1 MQLLGFSDLTN
12 EMRYNM
18 RYLIVF
24 LSIVSFCSC
33 KPKTEK
39 TAGTENRTTGYAKI
53 LVDETFSNIV
63 DEQIVVFNSD
73 YPDAKIELIKGH
85 EQRILPTFLND
96 SIRVIV
102 MSRVLTP
109 KEEQFYITRE
119 IPIYTQRF
127 AIDGIALITNSDN
140 PDSTITAA
148 EIVSIMKG
156 NNSGNKN
163 LVFDNPYSS
172 TVKYFK
178 DLAQINSLP
187 SNGVYTLAGNND
199 VIKHVAENKDYIGV
213 IGLNWYL
220 QSSVATSDYLP
231 KIKLMS
237 VKNVKGGKGDDAY
250 YKPTQDNLIS
260 GIYPFLRNVY
270 IINCEGKD
278 GLGTGFANWLASP
291 RGQLIVL
298 KSGLGPHKLISR
310 DFNLKNSN

>member
-1 MQLLGFSDLTN
+1 MKYLGFLCI
-12 EMRYNM
+12 
-18 RYLIVF
+18 LIAVA
-24 LSIVSFCSC
+24 SC
-33 KPKTEK
+33 KNKPKDVDAQET
-39 TAGTENRTTGYAKI
+39 RTSGSVKI
-53 LVDETFSNIV
+53 LVDDTFSNIV
-63 DEQIVVFNSD
+63 DEQLVVFNAD
-73 YPDAKIELIKGH
+73 YPDAKVELIKGQ

-109 KEEQFYITRE
+109 KEEQLYTNRGIVA
-119 IPIYTQRF
+119 YTQRF
-127 AIDGIALITNSDN
+127 AIDGIALIANSSS
-140 PDSTITAA
+140 PDSTVTVDEMLAIL
-148 EIVSIMKG
+148 KG
-156 NNSGNKN
+156 SYTGNKK

-178 DLAQINSLP
+178 DLAKINTLP
-187 SNGVYTLAGNND
+187 SKGVYTLDSNAD
-199 VIKHVAENKDYIGV
+199 VIKYVAENKDYIGV

-220 QSSVATSDYLP
+220 QAARKGDNDYARV
-231 KIKLMS
+231 KLIG
-237 VKNVKGGKGDDAY
+237 VKNVKGSKGDDAY

-278 GLGTGFANWLASP
+278 GVGTGFANWLASP
-291 RGQLIVL
+291 RGQLIIL

>member
-1 MQLLGFSDLTN
+1 MK
-12 EMRYNM
+12 
-18 RYLIVF
+18 YLNLILITVF
-24 LSIVSFCSC
+24 VCGC
-33 KPKTEK
+33 QPKTEK
-39 TAGTENRTTGYAKI
+39 EGVTETRTTGQAKI
-53 LVDETFSNIV
+53 LVDETLSNIV

-73 YPDAKIELIKGH
+73 YPDAQIKLIKGH

-102 MSRVLTP
+102 MSRVLTTQ
-109 KEEQFYITRE
+109 EEQFYIRRE

-127 AIDGIALITNSDN
+127 AIDGIALIANKDNS
-140 PDSTITAA
+140 DSTITAE

-156 NNSGNKN
+156 KNGGNKK

-178 DLAQINSLP
+178 DLAKINTLP
-187 SNGVYTLAGNND
+187 PSGVYTLEDNND
-199 VIKHVAENKDYIGV
+199 VIKHVAENKDYIGI

-220 QSSVATSDYLP
+220 QSSAATADYLS
-231 KIKLMS
+231 KVKLMG
-237 VKNVKGGKGDDAY
+237 VKNVKGGKGDDAFY
-250 YKPTQDNLIS
+250 TPTQDNLIS

>member
-1 MQLLGFSDLTN
+1 MKYLGFLCI
-12 EMRYNM
+12 
-18 RYLIVF
+18 LIAF
-24 LSIVSFCSC
+24 SSC
-33 KPKTEK
+33 KDKPKSEGVQET
-39 TAGTENRTTGYAKI
+39 RTTGSVKV
-53 LVDETFSNIV
+53 LVDDTFSNIV
-63 DEQIVVFNSD
+63 DEQLVVFNSD
-73 YPDAKIELIKGH
+73 YPDAKVELIKGQ

-109 KEEQFYITRE
+109 KEEQFYTNRGIVA
-119 IPIYTQRF
+119 YTQRF
-127 AIDGIALITNSDN
+127 AIDGIALIANAES
-140 PDSTITAA
+140 PDSTVTAEEMIA
-148 EIVSIMKG
+148 ILKG
-156 NNSGNKN
+156 TYTGNKQ

-178 DLAQINSLP
+178 DLAKINTLP
-187 SNGVYTLAGNND
+187 SKGVYTLNSNAD
-199 VIKHVAENKDYIGV
+199 VIRYVAEHKDYIGV

-220 QSSVATSDYLP
+220 QAGKKGDSDYP
-231 KIKLMS
+231 KVKLIG
-237 VKNVKGGKGDDAY
+237 VKNVKGGKGDDAF

-278 GLGTGFANWLASP
+278 GVGTGFANWLASP
-291 RGQLIVL
+291 RGQLIIL

>member
-1 MQLLGFSDLTN
+1 
-12 EMRYNM
+12 
-18 RYLIVF
+18 V
-24 LSIVSFCSC
+24 
-33 KPKTEK
+33 EK
-39 TAGTENRTTGYAKI
+39 EGIEETRTTGEAKI
-53 LVDETFSNIV
+53 LVDETLSNIV
-63 DEQIVVFNSD
+63 DGQIEVFNAD
-73 YPDAKIELIKGH
+73 YPNAKIDLIKGQ

-96 SIRVIV
+96 SVRVII

-109 KEEQFYITRE
+109 KEEQFYIKRE

-127 AIDGIALITNSDN
+127 AIDGIALIANSSN
-140 PDSTITAA
+140 PDSTITVD
-148 EIVSIMKG
+148 EIVSILKG
-156 NNSGNKN
+156 NYNGTKK
-163 LVFDNPYSS
+163 LVFDSPYSS
-172 TVKYFK
+172 TMKYFK
-178 DLAQINSLP
+178 DLAKINSLP
-187 SNGVYTLAGNND
+187 SKGVYTLESNND
-199 VIKHVAENKDYIGV
+199 VIKHVAENSEYIGI

-220 QSSVATSDYLP
+220 QSSATTASYMP
-231 KIKLMS
+231 KIKLMG

-250 YKPTQDNLIS
+250 YKPTQKNLIS

>member
-1 MQLLGFSDLTN
+1 MKYLGFLCI
-12 EMRYNM
+12 
-18 RYLIVF
+18 LIAF
-24 LSIVSFCSC
+24 SSC
-33 KPKTEK
+33 KDKPKSEGVQET
-39 TAGTENRTTGYAKI
+39 RTTGSVKV
-53 LVDETFSNIV
+53 LVDDTFSNIV
-63 DEQIVVFNSD
+63 DEQLEVFNSD
-73 YPDAKIELIKGH
+73 YPDAKVELIKGQ

-109 KEEQFYITRE
+109 KEEQFYTNRGIVA
-119 IPIYTQRF
+119 YTQRF
-127 AIDGIALITNSDN
+127 AIDGIALIANAES
-140 PDSTITAA
+140 PDSTVTAEEMIA
-148 EIVSIMKG
+148 ILKG
-156 NNSGNKN
+156 TYTGNKQ

-178 DLAQINSLP
+178 DLAKINTLP
-187 SNGVYTLAGNND
+187 SKGVYTLNSNAD
-199 VIKHVAENKDYIGV
+199 VIKYVAEHKDYIGV

-220 QSSVATSDYLP
+220 QAGKKGDSDYP
-231 KIKLMS
+231 KVKLIG
-237 VKNVKGGKGDDAY
+237 VKNVKGGKGDDAF

-278 GLGTGFANWLASP
+278 GVGTGFANWLASP
-291 RGQLIVL
+291 RGQLIIL

>member
-1 MQLLGFSDLTN
+1 MKYLGFLCI
-12 EMRYNM
+12 
-18 RYLIVF
+18 LIAF
-24 LSIVSFCSC
+24 SSC
-33 KPKTEK
+33 KDKPKA
-39 TAGTENRTTGYAKI
+39 AGAQETRTSGSVKV
-53 LVDETFSNIV
+53 LVDDTFSNIV
-63 DEQIVVFNSD
+63 DEQLLVFNSD
-73 YPDAKIELIKGH
+73 YPDAKVELIKGQ

-109 KEEQFYITRE
+109 KEEQFYTNRGIVA
-119 IPIYTQRF
+119 YTQRF
-127 AIDGIALITNSDN
+127 AIDGIALIANADN
-140 PDSTITAA
+140 PDSTVTVDEMVAIL
-148 EIVSIMKG
+148 KG
-156 NNSGNKN
+156 SYTGNKQ

-178 DLAQINSLP
+178 DLAKITTLP
-187 SNGVYTLAGNND
+187 SKGVYTLNSNAD
-199 VIKHVAENKDYIGV
+199 VIKYVAEHKDYIGV

-220 QSSVATSDYLP
+220 QAGKTGDSDYP
-231 KIKLMS
+231 KVKLIG
-237 VKNVKGGKGDDAY
+237 VKNVKGGKGDDAF

-278 GLGTGFANWLASP
+278 GVGTGFANWLASP

-310 DFNLKNSN
+310 DFNLRNSN

>member
-1 MQLLGFSDLTN
+1 MKYLGFLCI
-12 EMRYNM
+12 
-18 RYLIVF
+18 LIAF
-24 LSIVSFCSC
+24 SSC
-33 KPKTEK
+33 KDKPKSEGVQET
-39 TAGTENRTTGYAKI
+39 RTTGSVKV
-53 LVDETFSNIV
+53 LVDDTFSNIV
-63 DEQIVVFNSD
+63 DEQLEVFNSD
-73 YPDAKIELIKGH
+73 YPDAKVELIKGQ

-109 KEEQFYITRE
+109 KEEQFYTNRGIVA
-119 IPIYTQRF
+119 YTQRF
-127 AIDGIALITNSDN
+127 AIDGIALIANAES
-140 PDSTITAA
+140 PDSTVTAEEMIA
-148 EIVSIMKG
+148 ILKG
-156 NNSGNKN
+156 TYTGNKQ

-178 DLAQINSLP
+178 DLAKINTLP
-187 SNGVYTLAGNND
+187 SKGVYTLNSNAD
-199 VIKHVAENKDYIGV
+199 VIKYVAEDKDYIGV

-220 QSSVATSDYLP
+220 QAGKKGDSDYP
-231 KIKLMS
+231 KVKLIG
-237 VKNVKGGKGDDAY
+237 VKNVKGGKGDDAF

-278 GLGTGFANWLASP
+278 GVGTGFANWLASP
-291 RGQLIVL
+291 RGQLIIL

>member
-1 MQLLGFSDLTN
+1 MKYLGFLCI
-12 EMRYNM
+12 
-18 RYLIVF
+18 LIAF
-24 LSIVSFCSC
+24 SSC
-33 KPKTEK
+33 KDKPKSEGVQET
-39 TAGTENRTTGYAKI
+39 RTTGSVKV
-53 LVDETFSNIV
+53 LVDDTFSNIV
-63 DEQIVVFNSD
+63 DEQLEVFNSD
-73 YPDAKIELIKGH
+73 YPDAKVELIKGQ

-109 KEEQFYITRE
+109 KEEQFYTNRGIVA
-119 IPIYTQRF
+119 YTQRF
-127 AIDGIALITNSDN
+127 AIDGIALIANAESA
-140 PDSTITAA
+140 DSTVTADEMIA
-148 EIVSIMKG
+148 ILKG
-156 NNSGNKN
+156 TYTGNKQ

-178 DLAQINSLP
+178 DLAKINTLP
-187 SNGVYTLAGNND
+187 SKGVYTLNSNAD
-199 VIKHVAENKDYIGV
+199 VIKYVAEHKDYIGV

-220 QSSVATSDYLP
+220 QAGKKGDSDYP
-231 KIKLMS
+231 KVKLIG
-237 VKNVKGGKGDDAY
+237 VKNVKGGKGDDAF

-278 GLGTGFANWLASP
+278 GVGTGFANWLASP
-291 RGQLIVL
+291 RGQLIIL

>member
-1 MQLLGFSDLTN
+1 
-12 EMRYNM
+12 M
-18 RYLIVF
+18 RYLSFLLLIVF
-24 LSIVSFCSC
+24 FSAC
-33 KPKTEK
+33 KRKAEKTEIQE
-39 TAGTENRTTGYAKI
+39 TRTTGKAKI
-53 LVDETFSNIV
+53 LVDETLSNIV
-63 DEQIVVFNSD
+63 GGQIEVFNSD
-73 YPDAKIELIKGH
+73 YPNAKIELVTGQ
-85 EQRILPTFLND
+85 EQKILPTFLND

-109 KEEQFYITRE
+109 KEEQFYIKRE

-127 AIDGIALITNSDN
+127 AIDGIALIANNNN
-140 PDSTITAA
+140 PDSTITVE
-148 EIVSIMKG
+148 EIISILKG
-156 NNSGNKN
+156 NYTGNKK
-163 LVFDNPYSS
+163 LVFDSPYSS

-178 DLAQINSLP
+178 DLAKINSLP
-187 SNGVYTLAGNND
+187 AKGVYTLERNTD
-199 VIKHVAENKDYIGV
+199 VIKHVAEHEDYIGI

-220 QSSVATSDYLP
+220 QSKANTASYLP
-231 KIKLMS
+231 KIKLMG

-310 DFNLKNSN
+310 DFNLRIQTK

>member
-1 MQLLGFSDLTN
+1 MKYLGFLCI
-12 EMRYNM
+12 
-18 RYLIVF
+18 LIAVA
-24 LSIVSFCSC
+24 SC
-33 KPKTEK
+33 KNKPKDADAQDT
-39 TAGTENRTTGYAKI
+39 RTSGSVKI
-53 LVDETFSNIV
+53 LVDDTFSNIV
-63 DEQIVVFNSD
+63 DEQLVVFNAD
-73 YPDAKIELIKGH
+73 YPDAKVELIKGQ

-109 KEEQFYITRE
+109 KEEQFYTNRGIVA
-119 IPIYTQRF
+119 YTQRF
-127 AIDGIALITNSDN
+127 AIDGISLIANSSS
-140 PDSTITAA
+140 PDSTVTVDEMLAIL
-148 EIVSIMKG
+148 KG
-156 NNSGNKN
+156 SYTGNKK

-178 DLAQINSLP
+178 DLAKINTLP
-187 SNGVYTLAGNND
+187 SKGVYTLDSNAD
-199 VIKHVAENKDYIGV
+199 VIKYVAENKDYIGV

-220 QSSVATSDYLP
+220 QAGRKGDNDYGRV
-231 KIKLMS
+231 KLIG
-237 VKNVKGGKGDDAY
+237 VKNVKGSKGDDSY

-278 GLGTGFANWLASP
+278 GVGTGFANWLASP
-291 RGQLIVL
+291 RGQLIIL